1 MSDPVTTQ
9 PESILDDL
17 LEALDIQEDNNG
29 ITKVREHFTIQIHKI
44 VPASTIPSTGNIGVT
59 KKSIPYSVGGV
70 SKVKDPP
77 VGGGVF
83 LCVADGVTPLEH
95 PGDMCIRRQ
104 TWESFGALV
113 DPPAGW
119 IT

>member
-17 LEALDIQEDNNG
+17 LEALDIQEDDNG
-29 ITKVREHFTIQIHKI
+29 VTKIREHYTIQVHKI
-44 VPASTIPSTGNIGVT
+44 VPASSIPANGKIGV
-59 KKSIPYSVGGV
+59 KQAAIPYSVGGV
-70 SKVKDPP
+70 NMVKNPP
-77 VGGGVF
+77 AGCRF

-104 TWESFGALV
+104 TWEAFGKFV
-113 DPPAGW
+113 TPPAEW
-119 IT
+119 NV